1 MSSKKN
7 METQLTNIEI
17 DENSVINEYAL
28 QIRSMKYEKL
38 LTIQRKP
45 VQAIY
50 FKDQEISAKKLIE
63 ILENADIK

>member
-1 MSSKKN
+1 

-17 DENSVINEYAL
+17 DENSVINEYTL
-28 QIRSMKYEKL
+28 QIKSMKYEKL
-38 LTIQRKP
+38 LAIQRKP

-50 FKDQEISAKKLIE
+50 FKDQEISAEKLIE

>member
-1 MSSKKN
+1 

-50 FKDQEISAKKLIE
+50 FKDQEISAEKLIE
-63 ILENADIK
+63 ILENTDIK

>member
-1 MSSKKN
+1 

-17 DENSVINEYAL
+17 DENSVINEYTL
-28 QIRSMKYEKL
+28 QIKSMKYEKL
-38 LTIQRKP
+38 LAIQRKP

-50 FKDQEISAKKLIE
+50 FKDHEISAEKLIE

>member
-1 MSSKKN
+1 

-17 DENSVINEYAL
+17 DENSVINEYTL
-28 QIRSMKYEKL
+28 QIKSMKYEKL
-38 LTIQRKP
+38 FVIQRKP

-50 FKDQEISAKKLIE
+50 FKDQEISAEKLIE

>member
-1 MSSKKN
+1 

-17 DENSVINEYAL
+17 DENSVVNEYTL
-28 QIRSMKYEKL
+28 QIKSMKYEKL
-38 LTIQRKP
+38 LAIQRKP

-50 FKDQEISAKKLIE
+50 FKDQEISAEKLIE

>member
-1 MSSKKN
+1 

>member
-1 MSSKKN
+1 

-17 DENSVINEYAL
+17 DENSVINEYTL
-28 QIRSMKYEKL
+28 QIKSMKYEKL

-50 FKDQEISAKKLIE
+50 FKDQEISAEKLIE
-63 ILENADIK
+63 ILENTDIK